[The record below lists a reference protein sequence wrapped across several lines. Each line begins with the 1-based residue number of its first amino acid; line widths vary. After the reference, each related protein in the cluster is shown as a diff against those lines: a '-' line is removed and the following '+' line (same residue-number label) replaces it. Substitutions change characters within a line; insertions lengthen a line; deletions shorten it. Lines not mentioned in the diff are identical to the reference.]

1 MTIRMGLWIAGIVA
15 LFAGGFLTGS
25 RITAASYQ
33 ADIIKEQQAAAQ
45 AVAEAA
51 AKANQHAEELEQA
64 RAQREIIYRT
74 ITRQVDKV
82 VDRPIYR
89 ADCLDDDG
97 LRITNEAITGAAA
110 AAGKPAAAVPKTRAT
125 GREDRR

>member
-1 MTIRMGLWIAGIVA
+1 MIRLYATAAAAAA
-15 LFAGGFLTGS
+15 LFLFGAWIGHS
-25 RITAASYQ
+25 VTAASYR
-33 ADIIKEQQAAAQ
+33 ADIIAEQQAAAK

-51 AKANQHAEELEQA
+51 AKANQHAEELEKT

-74 ITRQVDKV
+74 ITRQVDKI

-97 LRITNEAITGAAA
+97 LRITNEALTGAPA
-110 AAGKPAAAVPKTRAT
+110 AAGRPAAAVPETRPT